1 MLLVG
6 HLLSVPKKMENK
18 HKGVANLC
26 LKSPLCSL
34 HHPYFYH
41 LFPLIRKKHKHKHIC
56 TQTQTHM
63 EEVSSLLVILDG
75 QRQVTLTGFFNR

>member
-6 HLLSVPKKMENK
+6 HLLSVPRKMESK

-26 LKSPLCSL
+26 LKSPLSSL
-34 HHPYFYH
+34 HHPHFYH
-41 LFPLIRKKHKHKHIC
+41 LFPLICKRHMC